1 MVQLVHLGVFKQRYE
16 KTPEC

>member
-1 MVQLVHLGVFKQRYE
+1 MVQLVHLVVFKQRYE